1 MDRTHRGVF
10 LYGIVGIR
18 DREYCMKI
26 VVHARQAQLAE
37 DFKEIV
43 DEKLNSMNR
52 FSVTIDRVEVEII
65 HEANPRQGK
74 FSHRVILTSHGAGP
88 LLRAQAAAFND
99 VAAFD
104 LAIKNFELQIR
115 KIHER
120 AKEIV
125 HDSVRKKAVSE

>member
-1 MDRTHRGVF
+1 
-10 LYGIVGIR
+10 
-18 DREYCMKI
+18 MKI
-26 VVHARQAQLAE
+26 VIHNRQGQLAE
-37 DFKEIV
+37 DFKGIAE
-43 DEKLNSMNR
+43 EKLNSMNR

-104 LAIKNFELQIR
+104 LAVKNFELQIR
-115 KIHER
+115 KIHEKS
-120 AKEIV
+120 KEID
-125 HDSVRKKAVSE
+125 HDSVRKRAISG

>member
-1 MDRTHRGVF
+1 
-10 LYGIVGIR
+10 
-18 DREYCMKI
+18 MKI

-37 DFKEIV
+37 DFRLIV
-43 DEKLNSMNR
+43 EEKLHSMNR

-65 HEANPRQGK
+65 HEGNPRQGK

-88 LLRAQAAAFND
+88 LLRAQAASFND
-99 VAAFD
+99 LAAFD

-120 AKEIV
+120 VKEIP
-125 HDSVRKKAVSE
+125 HESLRKKAASE